1 MMDISTL
8 ASCRRSS
15 HLGLPVPVH
24 SCCFFRLVSGQCCTY
39 LRRPYIPTT
48 PVGDLRRPVMATG
61 TTTTSDTS
69 NAASNLK
76 HQHGNGQQS
85 SYTDLP
91 ANRRSSA
98 FSSRSSRTDSTSDRR
113 PFSARSSTEDLFS
126 PRATGEEEEQHH
138 ETTTFWHS
146 LPILFAIVPA
156 LGGIYSKDGSV
167 FVTDLALLLLAG
179 LYLNWCLVT
188 PW

>member
-1 MMDISTL
+1 MPLSYD
-8 ASCRRSS
+8 
-15 HLGLPVPVH
+15 LP
-24 SCCFFRLVSGQCCTY
+24 REA
-39 LRRPYIPTT
+39 
-48 PVGDLRRPVMATG
+48 MATG
-61 TTTTSDTS
+61 TAANPETS
-69 NAASNLK
+69 NGSSNLK
-76 HQHGNGQQS
+76 HRQGNGQQS
-85 SYTDLP
+85 SFADLP
-91 ANRRSSA
+91 PNRRSST

-113 PFSARSSTEDLFS
+113 PFSPRSSTEDLLS